1 MLTDPLSDMIA
12 QIKNAQAV
20 KKETVSIP
28 YSRLKWAIL
37 EILEKNNYIGEIN
50 KLQKKGGKIIKIKLN
65 YEQKNLEKI
74 PKIKEINRISKPS
87 QRVYVEAQEIFPFKK
102 GKGIRILS
110 TSKGLMT
117 DKEAKEMNIGG
128 EVLLEVW

>member
-117 DKEAKEMNIGG
+117 DKEAKKQNVGG
-128 EVLLEVW
+128 ELICYVS